1 MTQKITILCVGSL
14 KERTG
19 ATLRQNTQSDSGA
32 LQRLSLW
39 KWQKKKL
46 PANAGASDE
55 QIVVE
60 AESRLLAGKNC
71 PFALYARRCAGHR
84 RKADDV
90 SGFRI
95 LALDRASYGKTDIV
109 FLIGGSLGLSEE
121 LLRQA
126 DVCISFSS
134 MTFPHQLMRVILLEQ
149 LYRAMKINRNEPYHK

>member
-14 KERTG
+14 KEAYWRDAAAEYAKRLG
-19 ATLRQNTQSDSGA
+19 RFATVDIVEVA
-32 LQRLSLW
+32 E
-39 KWQKKKL
+39 KKL
-46 PANAGASDE
+46 PANAGAADE

-60 AESRLLAGKNC
+60 AESRLLAGKIVRS
-71 PFALYARRCAGHR
+71 PRTLVAALDIAGKPMTSPDFASWL
-84 RKADDV
+84 
-90 SGFRI
+90 S
-95 LALDRASYGKTDIV
+95 DRASYGKTDIV

-126 DVCISFSS
+126 DVRISFSS